1 MLEYICTKENLQ
13 KRNERRMLNIY
24 ERSNLTA
31 KTGEGIGIIILI
43 AVVGIG
49 ALIYNIKSR
58 KLY

>member
-1 MLEYICTKENLQ
+1 
-13 KRNERRMLNIY
+13 MLNIY